1 VKVIF
6 RGKVR
11 INGSGPFFL
20 ADPFYPSC
28 KTNMKHEQ
36 IISHSFM
43 KMGNYLTAKPASAPL
58 LQPALSGDIAKLK
71 QLLGSHIASTSLKSK
86 EELAACV
93 NEADQEGNTA
103 LHGAIYSGNVDIVK
117 FLIESC
123 HASISQKNK
132 IGCSPLWIAC
142 GYGHAHIVEYLFDRM
157 NSQSYDIIQACN
169 DSNATGDTPLLA
181 AVFKGHAQVVEKVL
195 ATLDKNAWSALTSKN
210 VSGDTPLHVTV
221 SSGHEGPLLKV
232 LLDCE
237 DNFANEND
245 MNDRPL
251 GSKNSAGLTP
261 LLVACER
268 NFDNMARELI
278 KRGADVNTSDKNDRT
293 PLAIASFCGCM
304 DVMEYLLTVE
314 TVKDLLDAK
323 DKNGCTP
330 LWLASRTGNLK
341 MVKILVD
348 AGANYSLESNDGLS
362 PKDAAEKFKKS
373 NVVDFFN
380 AKES

>member
-1 VKVIF
+1 
-6 RGKVR
+6 
-11 INGSGPFFL
+11 
-20 ADPFYPSC
+20 
-28 KTNMKHEQ
+28 
-36 IISHSFM
+36 
-43 KMGNYLTAKPASAPL
+43 
-58 LQPALSGDIAKLK
+58 
-71 QLLGSHIASTSLKSK
+71 
-86 EELAACV
+86 
-93 NEADQEGNTA
+93 
-103 LHGAIYSGNVDIVK
+103 
-117 FLIESC
+117 
-123 HASISQKNK
+123 
-132 IGCSPLWIAC
+132 
-142 GYGHAHIVEYLFDRM
+142 M